1 MKILI
6 IGAGAIGIWV
16 ASQIRK
22 HDPTAQHAITLLG
35 RPRFWAAANETGIQV
50 SILENKPEALQAVSA
65 ISSLAAL
72 PAEHAAFDV
81 TIVCTKA
88 YSVPSVI
95 ADLQASPQLFGAG
108 TRFVCFQNGVGSE
121 EKFAQTFGAAQVVA
135 ATTTVPVS
143 VLGPAAIR
151 IERLKGGAG
160 LASMAGALVDD
171 LAQLLG
177 AVTYADWR
185 AMKWSKL
192 LLNIVGN
199 ASSAIVGLPVGQIY
213 AQPAGFALEVGML
226 RECLAVMRQLGV
238 GVVDL
243 PGSRARQLAFV
254 LNTLPNW
261 LLKPILTKQAAKG
274 RGDKMPSFY
283 YEVANHSRQCEVGY
297 LNGAIAAHG
306 QAAGV
311 ATPINRCLNH
321 TLSQII
327 SGTIAAADWRGKIDK
342 LWGLAVR

>member
-22 HDPTAQHAITLLG
+22 HDPTARYAITLLG
-35 RPRFWAAANETGIQV
+35 RPRFVAAANEAGIQV
-50 SILENKPEALQAVSA
+50 SLLQGDVQSLQGVRA
-65 ISSLAAL
+65 ISSFEAL
-72 PAEHAAFDV
+72 PNADSFDV
-81 TIVCTKA
+81 IIICTKA

-95 ADLQASPQLFGAG
+95 ADLQASPQSFGAG

-121 EKFAQTFGAAQVVA
+121 EAFAQAFGVARVVA

-160 LASMAGALVDD
+160 LATVAGALVDD

-213 AQPAGFALEVGML
+213 TQSAGFALEVGML
-226 RECLAVMRQLGV
+226 RECLAVMQKLGV

-243 PGSRARQLAFV
+243 PGARARQLAFV
-254 LNTLPNW
+254 LNTLSNW

-283 YEVANHSRQCEVGY
+283 HEVANHSRQCEVGY
-297 LNGAIAAHG
+297 LNGAIAACG
-306 QAAGV
+306 QAVGV
-311 ATPINRCLNH
+311 ATPINRCLND
-321 TLSQII
+321 TLNQII
-327 SGTIAAADWRGKIDK
+327 SGTIAAADWRGQIDK
-342 LWGLAVR
+342 LWGLAVK

>member
-35 RPRFWAAANETGIQV
+35 RPRFVAAANEAGIQV
-50 SILENKPEALQAVSA
+50 SLLQDDAQSLQGVRA
-65 ISSLAAL
+65 ISSLEAL
-72 PAEHAAFDV
+72 PNADAFDV
-81 TIVCTKA
+81 IIVCTKA

-95 ADLQASPQLFGAG
+95 ADLQASPQSFGAG
-108 TRFVCFQNGVGSE
+108 TRLVCFQNGVGSE
-121 EKFAQTFGAAQVVA
+121 EIFAQAFGAAQVVA

-160 LASMAGALVDD
+160 LASMAGAMVDD

-261 LLKPILTKQAAKG
+261 LLNPILTKQAAKG

-306 QAAGV
+306 QNVGV
-311 ATPINRCLNH
+311 ATPINVCLND

-327 SGTIAAADWRGKIDK
+327 AGAVAAADWQGQIDK
-342 LWGLAVR
+342 LWALAVR

>member
-22 HDPTAQHAITLLG
+22 HDPTTQHAITLLG
-35 RPRFWAAANETGIQV
+35 RPRFVAAANEASIQV
-50 SILENKPEALQAVSA
+50 SLLQDDAQSLQGVRA
-65 ISSLAAL
+65 ISSLEAL
-72 PAEHAAFDV
+72 PNADAFDV
-81 TIVCTKA
+81 IIVCTKA

-95 ADLQASPQLFGAG
+95 ADLQASPQSFGAG

-121 EKFAQTFGAAQVVA
+121 EIFAQAFGAAQVVA

-160 LASMAGALVDD
+160 LASMAGAMVDD

-226 RECLAVMRQLGV
+226 RECLAVMQQLGLA
-238 GVVDL
+238 VVDL

-306 QAAGV
+306 QNVGV
-311 ATPINRCLNH
+311 ATPINVCLND

-327 SGTIAAADWRGKIDK
+327 AGAVAAADWQGKIDK
-342 LWGLAVR
+342 LWGVAVR